1 MTLTTMI
8 LSQIKRLL
16 KKNWNLNVLSKESQT
31 FDPNQ
36 MPKHR
41 KDRFEYILSRL
52 RYAFANQHNELY
64 NGYLVVMKK
73 NLESFTR
80 GYMNKNYYI
89 LTKNNNIEFIG
100 QFENFATA
108 WDYLE
113 YNINKD
119 FIYLFN
125 EKRLKELSDNIDFVL
140 NKLSS

>member
-36 MPKHR
+36 IPKYR

-52 RYAFANQHNELY
+52 RYSFANQHNELY

-73 NLESFTR
+73 
-80 GYMNKNYYI
+80 
-89 LTKNNNIEFIG
+89 EFGI
-100 QFENFATA
+100 
-108 WDYLE
+108 
-113 YNINKD
+113 
-119 FIYLFN
+119 IYKRIHEQELLYFN
-125 EKRLKELSDNIDFVL
+125 EKQ
-140 NKLSS
+140 